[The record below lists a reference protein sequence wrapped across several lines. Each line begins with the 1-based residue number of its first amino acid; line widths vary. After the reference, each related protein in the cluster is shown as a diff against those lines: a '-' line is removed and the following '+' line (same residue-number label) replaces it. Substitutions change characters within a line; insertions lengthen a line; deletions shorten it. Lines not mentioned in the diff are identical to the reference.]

1 MSPYRAFGSEARKQ
15 ALKADIRA
23 RGPVYAAWLTDA
35 SLEGD
40 LTPVSEQHGL
50 HPALVRLLPALGAF
64 GRGDEAGAFYEALLE
79 AIPVGAETGPLARR
93 AMLLAWTEPVY
104 GRAPRI
110 AAGPVHE
117 ACEAI
122 VALVR
127 QSIDAPVDR
136 AAWRAARTR
145 LTQAQR
151 QHPAPEPVVDLV
163 LSMAWDLEQSPGA
176 TQDVM
181 QAWSTQLSA
190 EAEAADEDP
199 FSEDEATFFKST
211 MDRISAESFAA
222 VSAVSGADDPDLDVF
237 LAETNR
243 RWAADPVAQALKE
256 RSLKRQARIQARLA
270 AWRVAVQQQVLEET
284 AALAV

>member
-1 MSPYRAFGSEARKQ
+1 VSVYRAFGSEAGKQ

-23 RGPVYAAWLTDA
+23 KGPVYAAWLTEA

-64 GRGDEAGAFYEALLE
+64 GQGDEAPAFYEALLE
-79 AIPVGAETGPLARR
+79 AIPVGAETGHLARR
-93 AMLLAWTEPVY
+93 AVLLAWTEPVY
-104 GRAPRI
+104 GRAHRI
-110 AAGPVHE
+110 AAGPVRE

-127 QSIDAPVDR
+127 RSIESPVDKPT
-136 AAWRAARTR
+136 WRAARTR

-151 QHPAPEPVVDLV
+151 QDPAPEPVVDLM

-176 TQDVM
+176 AQDGIL
-181 QAWSTQLSA
+181 AWTAHVSA
-190 EAEAADEDP
+190 EAEAAHDDP
-199 FSEDEATFFKST
+199 FSETEAAFYRST
-211 MDRISAESFAA
+211 MDRINEEAFAA
-222 VSAVSGADDPDLDVF
+222 ISDANDPDDADLDAF
-237 LAETNR
+237 LADANR
-243 RWAADPVAQALKE
+243 RWAADPLAEALKE
-256 RSLKRQARIQARLA
+256 RALKKQGRIKAKLA
-270 AWRVAVQQQVLEET
+270 AWRAVVRQQVLEDA